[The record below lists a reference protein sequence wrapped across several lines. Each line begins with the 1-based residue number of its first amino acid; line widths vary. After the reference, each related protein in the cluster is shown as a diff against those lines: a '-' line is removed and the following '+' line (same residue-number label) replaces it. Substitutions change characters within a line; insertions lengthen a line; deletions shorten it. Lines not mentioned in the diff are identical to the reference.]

1 MNEDRIEG
9 KMRTFG
15 GKAEQLAG
23 RATGDAKTR
32 VEGVLDEATGRAQDL
47 YGQAKDAASEAYD
60 DLAEG
65 AHSAEDF
72 IRDFVETRPYTT
84 AALAL
89 AAGWLIGRM
98 GRHNA

>member
-23 RATGDAKTR
+23 RATGDAKTK
-32 VEGVLDEATGRAQDL
+32 VEGVLDEAAGRAQDL
-47 YGQAKDAASEAYD
+47 YGQAKDAASDAYEAVED
-60 DLAEG
+60 G
-65 AHSAEDF
+65 AASAEDF

-84 AALAL
+84 AVLAL

-98 GRHNA
+98 GRHHA